1 MMIFVKKIDQEHGLI
16 TGSVAREWWSIHPD
30 DPLSARGRTHWT
42 EEIGR
47 AGWSIRTETYAEMWS
62 DYENFYVKASIAAFH
77 NGDLVFEKE
86 FNEEIQRLGH

>member
-1 MMIFVKKIDQEHGLI
+1 MVLLQALL
-16 TGSVAREWWSIHPD
+16 RENGGQYILMTRFPH
-30 DPLSARGRTHWT
+30 GRTHWT

-47 AGWSIRTETYAEMWS
+47 GDWSIRTETYAEMWS

-77 NGDLVFEKE
+77 NEDLVFEKE